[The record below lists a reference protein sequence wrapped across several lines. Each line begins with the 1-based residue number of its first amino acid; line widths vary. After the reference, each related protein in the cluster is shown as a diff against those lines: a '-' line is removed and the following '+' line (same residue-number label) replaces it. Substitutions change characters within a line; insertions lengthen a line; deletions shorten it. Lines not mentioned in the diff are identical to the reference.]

1 MLVTDAVQSSDRV
14 DVTSDDVGV
23 VPPGAKAEVIFVNVV
38 RQLARVASVLS
49 AFKNVEHSGLM
60 SEGMRV
66 FVEELLVV
74 DWANVTDVSN
84 EVSTNSLNIAV
95 WKKERTGS
103 DVDEFDR

>member
-1 MLVTDAVQSSDRV
+1 MTDAVQSSDRV

-66 FVEELLVV
+66 FVEELLV
-74 DWANVTDVSN
+74 
-84 EVSTNSLNIAV
+84 
-95 WKKERTGS
+95 
-103 DVDEFDR
+103 